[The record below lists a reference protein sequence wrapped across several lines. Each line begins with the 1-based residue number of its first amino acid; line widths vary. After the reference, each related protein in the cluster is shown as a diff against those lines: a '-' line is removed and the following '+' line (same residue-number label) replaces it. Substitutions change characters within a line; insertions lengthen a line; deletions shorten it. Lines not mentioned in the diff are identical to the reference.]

1 MRLLIVLLTL
11 LVTSTAHAEQVF
23 VWNWTQG
30 IGGAVTKWLI
40 RCGPNSTMYDTL
52 LDIPDTAGLRRSMP
66 VSVVLG
72 QTSGTFF
79 CIVSASNE
87 YGVSLPSP
95 EVQVTYQ
102 AGQVPNAPAITG
114 VR

>member
-1 MRLLIVLLTL
+1 MKTLTAVLLL

-30 IGGAVTKWLI
+30 TGGAVTKWLI
-40 RCGPNSTMYDTL
+40 RCGPNGTVYDTL
-52 LDIPDTAGLRRSMP
+52 LEMSDTAGTRRSVP
-66 VSVVLG
+66 VSTVLE

-79 CIVSASNE
+79 CIVSAGNE